1 MTESIKTPNG
11 TRTDTVQRMTK
22 KNYSIRITGSGTA
35 EEISQ
40 RLYEKAA
47 ELYNGVHT
55 IHREDP
61 LEIEC
66 EEENETLMIEI
77 EEEATA

>member
-11 TRTDTVQRMTK
+11 TWTDTVQRMK

-47 ELYNGVHT
+47 ELYNEVHT